1 MSAKRVS
8 ALRALAA
15 TLVAV
20 VGLLVATQPLAAQS
34 LADVAK
40 KEGDRRETIR
50 VPAKVYT
57 NKDLNPAVAGSSPPA
72 AAKTADAKDG
82 DKPAKDGTAKDAS
95 GDKDKSVPK
104 DQAYWAG
111 RLKTLQ
117 DALLRDQNYADAM
130 QTRINTLTADFV
142 NRDDPVQKG
151 VIERNRQKAVAELAR
166 LNKSVTDTKQ
176 GIADLLEEARRA
188 GVPPL
193 WMR

>member
-1 MSAKRVS
+1 MSAKSVSTLRV
-8 ALRALAA
+8 LAA
-15 TLVAV
+15 TGVAV
-20 VGLLVATQPLAAQS
+20 VGLLVATQSLAAQS

-40 KEGDRRETIR
+40 KEEDRRETLR

-57 NKDLNPAVAGSSPPA
+57 NKDLNPALAGSSPPA

-82 DKPAKDGTAKDAS
+82 DKPAKDSTAKDAS

-111 RLKTLQ
+111 RLKTLR